1 MGKKHIR
8 DFLRKYWLRYALGA
22 IFLIASSYVQIL
34 APRYLGIIIDL
45 LKEPQID
52 RDRVQYFILLTIL
65 VAFAAFVSRFIWRYF
80 VIGNGRNLENFL
92 RQRLFEHF
100 QKLSVEFFNH
110 RKTGDL
116 VAYAIND
123 ITAVRMTFG
132 PGVAMMV
139 NGIAV
144 TIISIGA
151 MAGTVNPRLTLFALL
166 PIPVIVF
173 IIITMGQLVQKRFR
187 RVQESFAAISGRV
200 QENISGI
207 RVIKSYVQEDLEVEK
222 FDQLNNENR
231 QANLQM
237 LRLSSLLTPT
247 IQLFFGLCFMINLLY
262 GTRLVNQGVITLGGF
277 VAFNGYLTLIMN
289 PVIFIGRIINLSQR
303 GMASLKRLNQ
313 VFDVGPEAPLGQV
326 DPSITEIQGDLRIS
340 NLTFTYPTG
349 NEPTLKDVSINL
361 PRGKTL
367 GIIGKTGSGKTT
379 LINLLVRLYNS
390 QPGMIFMD
398 GRDINQVP
406 TEVLRENTG
415 CVPQDNF
422 LFSAT
427 IWQNITFFKEV
438 YSQEEVYSAAEASQI
453 LQSILEF
460 PKGFETLVGER
471 GVNLS
476 GGQKQRIAIARAI
489 IRRPKLLIL
498 DDALSA
504 VDTKTEES
512 ILTNLKTVMR
522 DSTALIVSH
531 RISAVKDADEII
543 VLEKGQIRERG
554 NHAQLME
561 LGGLYCEL
569 YQEQSKEQQR
579 GKVCYEAS

>member
-1 MGKKHIR
+1 MGNKHIR
-8 DFLRKYWLRYALGA
+8 DFLRKYWSRYALGA
-22 IFLIASSYVQIL
+22 FFLVISSYVQIL

-52 RDRVQYFILLTIL
+52 EARVRHFILLTIL
-65 VAFAAFVSRFIWRYF
+65 VAFAAFVTRFIWRYF
-80 VIGNGRNLENFL
+80 IIGNGRNLENFL

-144 TIISIGA
+144 TVISIGA

-166 PIPVIVF
+166 PIPVIMF
-173 IIITMGQLVQKRFR
+173 IIIKMGQLIQKRFR

-207 RVIKSYVQEDLEVEK
+207 RVIKSYVQEDLEVQK
-222 FDQLNNENR
+222 FDQLNSENR
-231 QANLQM
+231 QANLRM
-237 LRLSSLLTPT
+237 VRLSSLLTPT

-262 GTRLVNQGVITLGGF
+262 GSRLVNQGVISLGDF
-277 VAFNGYLTLIMN
+277 IAFNGYLTLIMN
-289 PVIFIGRIINLSQR
+289 PVIFIGRIINLFQR

-313 VFDVGPEAPLGQV
+313 VFDVEPEAPMAEV
-326 DPSITEIQGDLRIS
+326 DCSITDIQGDIRIS

-349 NEPTLKDVSINL
+349 NEPALKDISIDL

-367 GIIGKTGSGKTT
+367 GVIGKTGSGKTT
-379 LINLLVRLYNS
+379 LVNLLVRLYHI
-390 QPGMIFMD
+390 QPGMISID
-398 GRDINQVP
+398 GRDINEVP
-406 TEVLRENTG
+406 AEVLRENTG

-438 YSQEEVYSAAEASQI
+438 YSQEQVHQATQVSQI
-453 LQSILEF
+453 YQSIMEF

-489 IRRPKLLIL
+489 IRQPKVLIL

-512 ILTNLKTVMR
+512 ILTNLKTVMG
-522 DSTALIVSH
+522 DTTAVIVSH
-531 RISAVKDADEII
+531 RISAVKEADEII

-554 NHAQLME
+554 SHSQLMAQE
-561 LGGLYCEL
+561 GLYYEL
-569 YQEQSKEQQR
+569 YLEQSKEQQTK
-579 GKVCYEAS
+579 KVCYEAS